1 MDMYP
6 RLVSTDG
13 KRVLGVEMFIK
24 KTRLSS
30 FSFCHIKLEV
40 NYVI

>member
-13 KRVLGVEMFIK
+13 KRALGVEMFIK

-30 FSFCHIKLEV
+30 FYHIKLEV
-40 NYVI
+40 SYVI

>member
-6 RLVSTDG
+6 KLTRTDG

-30 FSFCHIKLEV
+30 FCDIKLEV